1 MTEANLRPSWPSTC
15 LTTCAVF
22 INRAIGLC
30 TIQDKTALHF
40 ILLRLPSLCFLFRV
54 FRYAHSQLRSLYPLS
69 TLDTAHMR
77 KKYQAMQHMYGL
89 HPSVCSVY
97 FLPLI
102 KVLKTYGMW
111 CNLHPSQFNEAC
123 TQFDEKP
130 VIYTLTSAMKDFW
143 YCLYRLQSST
153 GYARN
158 SRKTTMHFGSLV

>member
-1 MTEANLRPSWPSTC
+1 M
-15 LTTCAVF
+15 F
-22 INRAIGLC
+22 INQAIGLC

-40 ILLRLPSLCFLFRV
+40 ILLHLPSLCFLLSFWARPHTIKV
-54 FRYAHSQLRSLYPLS
+54 SLPLS
-69 TLDTAHMR
+69 TLDTAHTR
-77 KKYQAMQHMYGL
+77 KKYQAMQHMYES
-89 HPSVCSVY
+89 HPSVCIVY

-102 KVLKTYGMW
+102 RALKTYGMW

-130 VIYTLTSAMKDFW
+130 VIYTLTSATKDFW